1 MERRLLLILGIGG
14 YALLLL
20 ITILHRQ
27 PPLFDEP
34 LFVRNLYLFDREG
47 LSSKFLLEMND
58 QAPGPLY
65 QLIHYPL
72 YAVTR
77 WQTPGIRLVNMTL
90 LAGITFM
97 LIRIITLQYKI
108 NLNTAIVYALNI
120 MAVPMI
126 WQISG
131 MALTEIPPIFFSM
144 LSVYWLLLSVNR
156 TNQSVMLTILYA
168 VLAGMASGLAI
179 LGRSPFLILIPSSY
193 ILLWYNRR
201 RKISWISIGLYTFVA
216 LSICVPVFLI
226 WKGLVPP
233 KQALVA
239 AGGINLWHGTLAFSY
254 GALLTLI
261 IAPSWFVINRR
272 ISVAL
277 VLLYILLLVINIT
290 VLQYSFAPLSKAIG
304 KVFPAAVTNVYPY
317 IISPAL
323 ATVAIYYVAC
333 CTWQAWQRRSE
344 PVFLYLLSC
353 CMLMLATNLKVTHLF
368 SSRYVGQ
375 AAAFLILLLVPY
387 DKLTYGKCLRFA
399 LGMIIGLL
407 SLETYFL
414 FR

>member
-14 YALLLL
+14 YVLLLL

-34 LFVRNLYLFDREG
+34 LFVRNLYLFDKEG
-47 LSSKFLLEMND
+47 LSARFLLEMND

-72 YAVTR
+72 YAVTH

-90 LAGITFM
+90 LAGITFL
-97 LIRIITLQYKI
+97 LIRIITLQYKVKSG
-108 NLNTAIVYALNI
+108 TAIIYAANI

-131 MALTEIPPIFFSM
+131 MALTEIPPIFFST
-144 LSVYWLLLSVNR
+144 LAIYWLLLSINR
-156 TNQSVMLTILYA
+156 ADQSVTRTVLYA
-168 VLAGMASGLAI
+168 VVAGVATGLAI

-193 ILLWYNRR
+193 ILLWYYRR
-201 RKISWISIGLYTFVA
+201 YKLSWISIGIYTIVA
-216 LSICVPVFLI
+216 LSICMPVFLI

-239 AGGINLWHGTLAFSY
+239 AGGINLWHGILAFAY
-254 GALLTLI
+254 GALLTII
-261 IAPSWFVINRR
+261 IAPAWFVINRR
-272 ISVAL
+272 ITIGL
-277 VLLYILLLVINIT
+277 VLFYVLLLVLNIT
-290 VLQYSFAPLSKAIG
+290 VLHYSFAPLSKAVG

-333 CTWQAWQRRSE
+333 CAWQAWQRKSE
-344 PVFLYLLSC
+344 PVFLFLLSC

-375 AAAFLILLLVPY
+375 AAAFLIILLVPY
-387 DKLTYGKCLRFA
+387 DKFTYSKCIRFA

>member
-34 LFVRNLYLFDREG
+34 LFVRNLYLFDRVG
-47 LSSKFLLEMND
+47 LSRTFLLEMND

-72 YAVTR
+72 YGITH

-97 LIRIITLQYKI
+97 LIRIITLHYKI
-108 NLNTAIVYALNI
+108 NANTAMIYALNI
-120 MAVPMI
+120 MAAPMI

-131 MALTEIPPIFFSM
+131 MALTEIPPLFFST
-144 LSVYWLLLSVNR
+144 LAVYWLLQSVNR
-156 TNQSVMLTILYA
+156 PEGTALRTAAYA
-168 VLAGMASGLAI
+168 ALAGIAAGLAI
-179 LGRSPFLILIPSSY
+179 LGRSPFLVLIPSSY
-193 ILLWYNRR
+193 ILLWYYRR
-201 RKISWISIGLYTFVA
+201 QRRTWISIGLYTVIA
-216 LSICVPVFLI
+216 LSICLPVFII
-226 WKGLVPP
+226 WQGLVPP
-233 KQALVA
+233 KQALVS
-239 AGGINLWHGTLAFSY
+239 AGGINLWHGILAFAY
-254 GALLTLI
+254 GALITLL
-261 IAPSWFVINRR
+261 IAPAWFVINRR
-272 ISVAL
+272 ILTGL
-277 VLLYILLLVINIT
+277 VVLYLLLLVLNIT
-290 VLQYSFAPLSKAIG
+290 VLHYSFAPLSKAVG
-304 KVFPAAVTNVYPY
+304 KVFPPAVTALYPY
-317 IISPAL
+317 VISPAL
-323 ATVAIYYVAC
+323 ATVAIYYIAC
-333 CTWQAWQRRSE
+333 AGWQAWLRKSD
-344 PVFLYLLSC
+344 PVFLFLLC
-353 CMLMLATNLKVTHLF
+353 CAMLMLATNLKVTHLF

-375 AAAFLILLLVPY
+375 AAAFMVLLLVPY
-387 DKLTYGKCLRFA
+387 DRFTYGKSVRFA